1 MTGLTDKQIYLQ
13 VKRESVDGFHKGQPI
28 NNYQGVPSSKTQM
41 VSNEQKTSMDKF
53 SQDEM
58 IINEQYA
65 QYLPRGKR
73 QLKLNLPELRNA
85 VLANDLIAAP
95 LTKTSGRNAGGNMSI
110 KPDVLPNP
118 KTQKEYIGT
127 ILNKNKLPKNPNPTS
142 FKNNY
147 KI

>member
-1 MTGLTDKQIYLQ
+1 MTGLTDKAIYLQ
-13 VKRESVDGFHKGQPI
+13 VKRESVNGFQTGQPL
-28 NNYQGVPSSKTQM
+28 NNYQGTPSSKTTM
-41 VSNEQKTSMDKF
+41 VNNEQKTSMDEF
-53 SQDEM
+53 TQDEM

-73 QLKLNLPELRNA
+73 QLKLNLPELRTA
-85 VLANDLIAAP
+85 VLANDLISAP
-95 LTKTSGRNAGGNMSI
+95 LTKTSGRNAGGNMSL

-118 KTQKEYIGT
+118 KTQKEYINT
-127 ILNKNKLPKNPNPTS
+127 ILNKNKLSQNPNPTS

>member
-1 MTGLTDKQIYLQ
+1 MNRLTDNQIFLK
-13 VKRESVDGFHKGQPI
+13 VKNESVSGFQKGQPM
-28 NNYQGVPSSKTQM
+28 NNYQGVPSKATNLID
-41 VSNEQKTSMDKF
+41 NEQKTPSDKIT
-53 SQDEM
+53 QDEI

-73 QLKLNLPELRNA
+73 QLKLNVPELRNA
-85 VLANDLIAAP
+85 VVANDLIAAP
-95 LTKTSGRNAGGNMSI
+95 LTKTSGRNAGGNMSL
-110 KPDVLPNP
+110 KPNVLPNP
-118 KTQKEYIGT
+118 KTQKEYINT

>member
-13 VKRESVDGFHKGQPI
+13 VKRDSVAGFNKGQPM
-28 NNYQGVPSSKTQM
+28 NNYQGVPSGKTPM
-41 VSNEQKTSMDKF
+41 VNNPQSTPDDEF
-53 SQDEM
+53 SLDEM

-73 QLKLNLPELRNA
+73 QLKLNLPELRDA
-85 VLANDLIAAP
+85 VVAKDLIAAP

-118 KTQKEYIGT
+118 KTQKEYMLSIQ
-127 ILNKNKLPKNPNPTS
+127 NKNKLPKNPNPTS

-147 KI
+147 KL

>member
-1 MTGLTDKQIYLQ
+1 MTGLTDKAIYLQ
-13 VKRESVDGFHKGQPI
+13 VKRESVGGFETGQPL
-28 NNYQGVPSSKTQM
+28 NNYQGIPSGKTTM
-41 VSNEQKTSMDKF
+41 VNNEQKTSMDEIT
-53 SQDEM
+53 QDEM

-73 QLKLNLPELRNA
+73 QLKLNLPELRTA
-85 VLANDLIAAP
+85 VLANDLISAP
-95 LTKTSGRNAGGNMSI
+95 LTKTSGRNAGGNMSL

-118 KTQKEYIGT
+118 KTQKEYINT
-127 ILNKNKLPKNPNPTS
+127 ILNKNKLSQNPNPTS

>member
-1 MTGLTDKQIYLQ
+1 MTGLTDKAIYLQ
-13 VKRESVDGFHKGQPI
+13 VKRESVNGFQTGQPL
-28 NNYQGVPSSKTQM
+28 NNYQGIPSSKTTM
-41 VSNEQKTSMDKF
+41 VNNEQKTSMDEIT
-53 SQDEM
+53 QDEM

-73 QLKLNLPELRNA
+73 QLKLNIPELRTA
-85 VLANDLIAAP
+85 VLANDLISAP
-95 LTKTSGRNAGGNMSI
+95 LTKTSGRNAGGNMSL

-118 KTQKEYIGT
+118 KTQKEYINT
-127 ILNKNKLPKNPNPTS
+127 ILNKNKLSQNPNPTS

>member
-1 MTGLTDKQIYLQ
+1 MTGLTDKTIYLQ
-13 VKRESVDGFHKGQPI
+13 VRRESVQGFHEGQPK
-28 NNYQGVPSSKTQM
+28 NNYQGIPSNKTKM
-41 VSNEQKTSMDKF
+41 VENEQKTSMDKIT
-53 SQDEM
+53 QDEM

-73 QLKLNLPELRNA
+73 QLKLNVPELRNA

-118 KTQKEYIGT
+118 KTQKEYINT
-127 ILNKNKLPKNPNPTS
+127 ILNKNKLPQNPNPSS

>member
-1 MTGLTDKQIYLQ
+1 MTGLTDKQLYLQ
-13 VKRESVDGFHKGQPI
+13 VKRESVQGEKKGQPM

-41 VSNEQKTSMDKF
+41 VDNEQKTSMDKF

-127 ILNKNKLPKNPNPTS
+127 ILNKNKLPQNPNPTS

>member
-1 MTGLTDKQIYLQ
+1 MTGLTDKTIYLQ
-13 VKRESVDGFHKGQPI
+13 VKRESVAGFEKGQPL
-28 NNYQGVPSSKTQM
+28 NNYQGIPSGKTTM
-41 VSNEQKTSMDKF
+41 VNNEQKTSMDEIT
-53 SQDEM
+53 QDEM

-73 QLKLNLPELRNA
+73 QLKLNLPELRTA
-85 VLANDLIAAP
+85 VLANDLISAP
-95 LTKTSGRNAGGNMSI
+95 LTKTSGRNAGGNMSL

-118 KTQKEYIGT
+118 KTQKEYINT
-127 ILNKNKLPKNPNPTS
+127 ILNKNKLPDNPNPTS

>member
-1 MTGLTDKQIYLQ
+1 MTGLTDKAIYLQ
-13 VKRESVDGFHKGQPI
+13 VKRESVGGYETGQPL
-28 NNYQGVPSSKTQM
+28 NNFQGIPSSKTTM
-41 VSNEQKTSMDKF
+41 VNNEQKTSMDEIT
-53 SQDEM
+53 QDEM

-73 QLKLNLPELRNA
+73 QLKLNLPELRTA
-85 VLANDLIAAP
+85 VLANDLISAP
-95 LTKTSGRNAGGNMSI
+95 LTKTSGRNAGGNMSL

-118 KTQKEYIGT
+118 KTQKEYINT
-127 ILNKNKLPKNPNPTS
+127 ILNKNKLSQNPNPTS

>member
-1 MTGLTDKQIYLQ
+1 MTGLTDKQLYLQ
-13 VKRESVDGFHKGQPI
+13 VKRESVQGEKKGQPM

-41 VSNEQKTSMDKF
+41 VNNEQKTSMDKF

-127 ILNKNKLPKNPNPTS
+127 ILNKNKLPQNPNPTS